1 MKRNFEQELKD
12 WLSGQRDFK
21 KAPPEILA
29 AVYGIHKMMQK
40 TPKKKAGVP
49 LKEDSRRNQGSN
61 IKSQPR
67 SGMGREGSNPLDQL

>member
-1 MKRNFEQELKD
+1 MKKNFEQDLKH
-12 WLSGQRDFK
+12 WFSGKADFRF
-21 KAPPEILA
+21 APPEILA
-29 AVYGIHKMMQK
+29 VIYGIHKKMQG